1 MGAPFRSGAAVPACA
16 ARRSLA
22 LARIALTNAERHLD
36 SLVLQL
42 RRGHIQLAPGRRD
55 DLVLR
60 EANAAVFKA
69 RQALDEARYRALG
82 ADALW
87 DAAGCHGLPT
97 SNDED
102 DLGTA
107 LHLASEANWA
117 AALDGAEPPGEPTF
131 RDDVRAT
138 YRAGAG
144 Y

>member
-1 MGAPFRSGAAVPACA
+1 MGAFRSGAAVPACETS
-16 ARRSLA
+16 RDLA
-22 LARIALTNAERHLD
+22 LARISLANAERHLD
-36 SLVLQL
+36 ALALHL
-42 RRGHIQLAPGRRD
+42 RAGRIRLAPGQRD
-55 DLVLR
+55 DVVLR
-60 EANAAVFKA
+60 EANAAVFRA

-107 LHLASEANWA
+107 LHLASEANWS
-117 AALDGAEPPGEPTF
+117 AALDGSEPPSAPTYA
-131 RDDVRAT
+131 DDVRAT